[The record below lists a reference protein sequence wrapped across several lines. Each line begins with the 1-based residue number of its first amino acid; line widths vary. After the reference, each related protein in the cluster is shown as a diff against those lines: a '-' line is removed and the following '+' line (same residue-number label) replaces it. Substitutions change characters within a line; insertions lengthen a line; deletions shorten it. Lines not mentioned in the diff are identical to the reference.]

1 MDELQF
7 QQKLKRLLSSNY
19 SLDEKQVL
27 KTQIES
33 VSKQQYLKIKK
44 QKREKRQLQD
54 RIYFLK
60 NSYRNKIKK
69 YNANLCIIKK
79 LLQQNNNIAIQLIQY
94 PKIKE
99 KVNIIGLIKNKMLDL
114 KKILLFEQ
122 DIDQQNLQKTIK
134 DNR

>member
-1 MDELQF
+1 MNELQF

-69 YNANLCIIKK
+69 YNANLGIIKK

>member
-44 QKREKRQLQD
+44 QKREKRQIQD

-69 YNANLCIIKK
+69 YNANLGIIKK

>member
-69 YNANLCIIKK
+69 YNANLGIIKK